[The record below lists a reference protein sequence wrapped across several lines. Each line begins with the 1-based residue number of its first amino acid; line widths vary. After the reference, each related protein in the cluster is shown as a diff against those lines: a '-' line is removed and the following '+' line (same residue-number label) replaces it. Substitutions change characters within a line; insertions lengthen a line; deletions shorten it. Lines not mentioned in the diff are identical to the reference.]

1 MTDSAPGPDPAPA
14 SAGEITGYLLINRDR
29 FTREALDAAL
39 LAAGHQHAE
48 IAAAWASLGVPLN
61 PVAGEPA
68 VEPAAAATAASE
80 PLGGAY
86 RVAGCA
92 VLVAVAAGGVGIATW
107 ITVVWG
113 AGLPDYPG
121 DRPHG
126 SVTDYLPIVL
136 SIVALVGAATWSL
149 RRLWGAARALAGLA
163 SLAIVTVYGGSCTAG
178 YVAYT
183 IDQYHGSRALGAE
196 LLFIMALP
204 IAAAWSLRR
213 LWGSAGVG
221 GGIAGARRAAFR
233 AALLYA
239 AICGVCLSLA
249 LVAGA

>member
-1 MTDSAPGPDPAPA
+1 MKAGIPAASRGSSAPKLAASLPRSLDVSSTLPSAKKVRDAGSTFSSVRSSLRFAPA
-14 SAGEITGYLLINRDR
+14 
-29 FTREALDAAL
+29 ALQSWSKSSGSVKIVGPLARPFSPNPAL
-39 LAAGHQHAE
+39 KPH
-48 IAAAWASLGVPLN
+48 V
-61 PVAGEPA
+61 
-68 VEPAAAATAASE
+68 
-80 PLGGAY
+80 
-86 RVAGCA
+86 
-92 VLVAVAAGGVGIATW
+92 VLVAGGVGIATW

-221 GGIAGARRAAFR
+221 GGIAGARRAAFL